1 LKEGTVVSIAPST
14 SFSALR
20 LVNHEDH
27 QQLAPSGQRVECP
40 QCFKLFTEASVV
52 SDAPIY
58 RYGHG
63 QHVSVRRLYCDH
75 CNHIVVWE
83 QASNKSGTRFGQQL
97 GAHAISRSA
106 QAIERF
112 LRAHPEAAGVLQV

>member
-1 LKEGTVVSIAPST
+1 MISTAPST
-14 SFSALR
+14 SFGALR

-27 QQLAPSGQRVECP
+27 QQPAPSAGRVECP
-40 QCFKLFTEASVV
+40 ACFKLLNEASVV
-52 SDAPIY
+52 NDSPIY
-58 RYGHG
+58 RYQHG
-63 QHVSVRRLYCDH
+63 QHVTVRRVYCDH

-97 GAHAISRSA
+97 GTHAISRSA